1 MNVIRKP
8 LTKCHNSDMI
18 LSGTYVVQQSHEIIF
33 LNGFIW
39 FPGSLGDVCALEVNF
54 LFSVYTF
61 LEIDNNVC

>member
-18 LSGTYVVQQSHEIIF
+18 LSSTDVVEQSHEIIF

-39 FPGSLGDVCALEVNF
+39 FPGDVCALEVNF
-54 LFSVYTF
+54 LFSDYIHF
-61 LEIDNNVC
+61 